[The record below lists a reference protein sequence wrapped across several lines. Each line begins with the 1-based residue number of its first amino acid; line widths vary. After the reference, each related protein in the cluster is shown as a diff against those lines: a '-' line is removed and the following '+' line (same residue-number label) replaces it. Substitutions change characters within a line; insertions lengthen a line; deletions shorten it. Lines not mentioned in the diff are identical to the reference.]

1 MVKKAL
7 PVIIITIILLTLA
20 ILDIVYVN
28 NLVEYIDGEVGIL
41 VEMYE
46 ENEDDITII
55 LPKLDEVKSKWKNNE
70 TLLCFIFNHRDVSL
84 ITDSFSRLSS
94 YTRVNDYEDAYT
106 EVRLLKE
113 YTEKSP
119 RIMNFNIHN
128 VL

>member
-1 MVKKAL
+1 MKKAL
-7 PVIIITIILLTLA
+7 PVIIIALLLLTLA
-20 ILDIVYVN
+20 IVEITYVN
-28 NLVEYIDGEVGIL
+28 NIVTDMDREVGQL
-41 VEMYE
+41 VTLYE

-55 LPKLDEVKSKWKNNE
+55 LPHLDKVKDKWKKNE
-70 TLLCFIFNHRDVSL
+70 AKLCYIFNHRDMSM
-84 ITDSFSRLSS
+84 ITDSLSKLSS

-119 RIMNFNIHN
+119 RIMSFNIHN

>member
-7 PVIIITIILLTLA
+7 PVIIIALLLLTLA
-20 ILDIVYVN
+20 IVEIIYVN
-28 NLVEYIDGEVGIL
+28 NIVRDIDKEVGQL
-41 VEMYE
+41 VTLYE
-46 ENEDDITII
+46 KNEDDITII
-55 LPKLDEVKSKWKNNE
+55 LPELDKVKDKWKKNE
-70 TLLCFIFNHRDVSL
+70 AILCYIFNHRDMSM
-84 ITDSFSRLSS
+84 ITDSLSKLSS

-119 RIMNFNIHN
+119 RIMSFNIHN

>member
-7 PVIIITIILLTLA
+7 PVIIIALLLLTLA
-20 ILDIVYVN
+20 IVEIIYVN
-28 NLVEYIDGEVGIL
+28 NIVRDIDKEVGQL
-41 VEMYE
+41 VTLYE
-46 ENEDDITII
+46 KNEDDITII
-55 LPKLDEVKSKWKNNE
+55 LPELDKVKDKWKKNE
-70 TLLCFIFNHRDVSL
+70 AILCYIFNHRDMSM
-84 ITDSFSRLSS
+84 ITDSLSKLSS

>member
-1 MVKKAL
+1 MKKAL
-7 PVIIITIILLTLA
+7 PVIIIATLLLTLA
-20 ILDIVYVN
+20 IVEIIYVN
-28 NLVEYIDGEVGIL
+28 NIVTDMDKEVGQL
-41 VEMYE
+41 VTMYE

-55 LPKLDEVKSKWKNNE
+55 LPALDKVKDKWKKNE
-70 TLLCFIFNHRDVSL
+70 AILCYVFNHRDMSM
-84 ITDSFSRLSS
+84 ITDSLSKLSS

-119 RIMNFNIHN
+119 RIMSFNIHN

>member
-1 MVKKAL
+1 M
-7 PVIIITIILLTLA
+7 A
-20 ILDIVYVN
+20 IVDIVYVSNFIDDIN
-28 NLVEYIDGEVGIL
+28 NEVGAL
-41 VEMYE
+41 VTMYE
-46 ENEDDITII
+46 ENEDDITVII
-55 LPKLDEVKSKWKNNE
+55 PQLDKVQNKWKKNE
-70 TLLCFIFNHRDVSL
+70 TILCFIYNHRDISL
-84 ITDSFSRLSS
+84 ITDSLSKLSS

>member
-7 PVIIITIILLTLA
+7 PVIIIAIILLALA
-20 ILDIVYVN
+20 IVDIVYVSNFIDDIN
-28 NLVEYIDGEVGIL
+28 NEVGAL
-41 VEMYE
+41 VTMYE
-46 ENEDDITII
+46 ENEDDITVII
-55 LPKLDEVKSKWKNNE
+55 PQLDKVQNKWKKNE
-70 TLLCFIFNHRDVSL
+70 TILCFIYNHRDISL
-84 ITDSFSRLSS
+84 ITDSLSKLSS